1 MLLSKNL
8 TFFSV
13 LMLLVVLGQFATELY
28 LPSMPSMA
36 TYLHVNIN
44 MIQLSIAVYV
54 FGFAIG
60 SMVYG
65 TLSDKFGR
73 RPIILTCLLV
83 GFIGGLVCCF
93 SFSIDSL
100 LIGRLIQ
107 GLGFSGGSVV
117 ARSITKDI
125 SETREE
131 LAKVSSTMGILY
143 ASAIAFAPI
152 IGGYIEKYM
161 FWRMS
166 FILLL
171 VLAITTI
178 ALCWYKIPETNRN
191 KRSLTMHVVLHDY
204 IDVLTNRQ
212 FLLYN
217 IISAS
222 VLCGLVAYQT
232 MSSYLLQVRVG
243 MLPDSFGYTALFITA
258 ALISGGLINRFMMPR
273 RGSEKMIIIGCY
285 LYISTS
291 IIYIITGIFG
301 LINIYII
308 LAPIVIAVVA
318 SGIIYPNCSAGAM
331 GVFDTKAGTAASIYN
346 CLQMLGASIGS
357 ILVSLFHNANQLVLG
372 VLFICIGGMSLFLAR
387 KLQVKVIR
395 EVTEV

>member
-1 MLLSKNL
+1 MLLGKNI
-8 TFFSV
+8 TFFSA

-36 TYLHVNIN
+36 IYMNVNIN

-73 RPIILTCLLV
+73 RPIILICILV
-83 GFIGGLVCCF
+83 GSIGSLVCCF
-93 SFSIDSL
+93 SFSLDSL
-100 LIGRLIQ
+100 LIGRVIQ
-107 GLGFSGGSVV
+107 GIGFSGGAVV

-161 FWRMS
+161 FWRIN

-171 VLAITTI
+171 VLAIVTI
-178 ALCWYKIPETNRN
+178 TLCWYKIPETNKN
-191 KRSLTMHVVLHDY
+191 KRSLTINVVLHDY
-204 IDVLTNRQ
+204 IDVLTNRN

-222 VLCGLVAYQT
+222 ILSGLVAYQT

-243 MLPDSFGYTALFITA
+243 MSPDSFGYTALFITA
-258 ALISGGLINRFMMPR
+258 ALISGGFINRFLMPR
-273 RGSEKMIIIGCY
+273 RGSEKIIIVGCY
-285 LYISTS
+285 LYILTS
-291 IIYIITGIFG
+291 ILYVITGIFG

-308 LAPIVIAVVA
+308 LVPIVIAVIA

-331 GVFDTKAGTAASIYN
+331 SVFDTKVGTAASVYN
-346 CLQMLGASIGS
+346 CLQMLGATIGS
-357 ILVSLFHNANQLVLG
+357 IIVSLFHNANQLVLG
-372 VLFICIGGMSLFLAR
+372 LLFASIGGVSLFLAR

>member
-1 MLLSKNL
+1 MLLGKNI

-13 LMLLVVLGQFATELY
+13 LMLVVVLGQFSTELY

-36 TYLHVNIN
+36 TYMGVNIN

-73 RPIILTCLLV
+73 RPIILICILV
-83 GFIGGLVCCF
+83 GSIGSLVCCF
-93 SFSIDSL
+93 SFSLDSL
-100 LIGRLIQ
+100 LIGRIIQ
-107 GLGFSGGSVV
+107 GFGFSGGSVL
-117 ARSITKDI
+117 ARSIIKDI

-131 LAKVSSTMGILY
+131 LAKASSTMGILY
-143 ASAIAFAPI
+143 ASAIAFAPV

-171 VLAITTI
+171 ILAITAITF
-178 ALCWYKIPETNRN
+178 CWYKIPETNKN
-191 KRSLTMHVVLHDY
+191 KRSLTISVVLQDY
-204 IDVLTNRQ
+204 IDVLTNKQ

-222 VLCGLVAYQT
+222 ILSGLVSYQT

-243 MLPDSFGYTALFITA
+243 MSPNSFGYTALFITV
-258 ALISGGLINRFMMPR
+258 ALISGGLVNRFMMPR
-273 RGSEKMIIIGCY
+273 HGSEKMIIIGCY
-285 LYISTS
+285 LYIITS
-291 IIYIITGIFG
+291 IVYIITGILG

-308 LAPIVIAVVA
+308 MVPILIAITA

-331 GVFDTKAGTAASIYN
+331 GVFDTKVGTAASVYN
-346 CLQMLGASIGS
+346 GLQMLSAAIGS
-357 ILVSLFHNANQLVLG
+357 ITVSLFHNANQLVLG
-372 VLFICIGGMSLFLAR
+372 LLFAAIGGVSLFLAQR
-387 KLQVKVIR
+387 LQVKVIH
-395 EVTEV
+395 EVTGV